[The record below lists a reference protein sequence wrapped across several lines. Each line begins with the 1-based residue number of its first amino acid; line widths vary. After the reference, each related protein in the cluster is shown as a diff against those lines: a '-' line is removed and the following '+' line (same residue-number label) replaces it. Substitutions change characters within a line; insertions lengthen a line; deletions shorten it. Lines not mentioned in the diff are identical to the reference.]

1 MLCSVLFG
9 YFSCP
14 IDFLPFLFF
23 FKTYLILSVFVDF
36 FTKLF
41 LRETELEV
49 RYVRDEEDLKGA
61 EEGEEYYQNIVSEKN

>member
-1 MLCSVLFG
+1 M
-9 YFSCP
+9 
-14 IDFLPFLFF
+14 FLL
-23 FKTYLILSVFVDF
+23 TF

-49 RYVRDEEDLKGA
+49 GYVRDEEDLKGA